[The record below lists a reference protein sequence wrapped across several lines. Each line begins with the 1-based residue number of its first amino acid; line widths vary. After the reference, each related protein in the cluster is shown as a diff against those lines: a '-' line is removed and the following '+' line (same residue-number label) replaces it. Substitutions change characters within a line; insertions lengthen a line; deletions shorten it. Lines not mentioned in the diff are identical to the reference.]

1 MTTNPDAMKDVFE
14 SSKHELFFIL
24 GPCVMES
31 RDMSLH
37 VARSLAGMAQS
48 LGVNIVFKSSFDKA
62 NRSSIQGFRGP
73 GLKQGLEWLQEVKS
87 RTGLPLISDIHTP
100 QQADEVARVVD
111 VIQIPALLCRQTDL
125 ILAAA
130 ATGRIVNIKKGQFMA
145 PWDMAGVVEKAASQ
159 NSRLWITERGTTF
172 GYNNLVVDFKSIP
185 IMSGLGFPVILDAT
199 HSVQLP
205 GGLKTSS
212 GGQRRFVPALARA
225 GVAAG
230 AQGIFMEVHPHPDQ
244 ALCDGPNS
252 WPLDDTFALL
262 KNLLQIRD
270 ALHA

>member
-1 MTTNPDAMKDVFE
+1 MKDLFE
-14 SSKHELFFIL
+14 SSKKELFFIL
-24 GPCVMES
+24 GPCVLES
-31 RDMSLH
+31 RDMALH
-37 VARSLAGMAQS
+37 VAQNLAGMARS

-62 NRSSIQGFRGP
+62 NRSSIKGFRGP
-73 GLKQGLEWLQEVKS
+73 GMEQGLEWLQEVKS
-87 RTGLPLISDIHTP
+87 LTGLPLITDIHTP
-100 QQADEVARVVD
+100 HQADEAARIAD

-145 PWDMAGVVEKAASQ
+145 PWDMAEVVDKAASL
-159 NSRLWITERGTTF
+159 SHRIWITERGTTF

-185 IMSGLGFPVILDAT
+185 IMSGLGVPVILDAT

-205 GGLKTSS
+205 GGHKVCS
-212 GGQRRFVPALARA
+212 GGQREFVPALARA

-230 AQGIFMEVHPHPDQ
+230 AHGVFMEVHPRPDK

-252 WPLDDTFALL
+252 WPLDETFPLL
-262 KNLLQIRD
+262 KNLVKIQD

>member
-1 MTTNPDAMKDVFE
+1 MPDDMKDLFE
-14 SSKHELFFIL
+14 TSKKELFFIL
-24 GPCVMES
+24 GPCVLES
-31 RDMSLH
+31 RDMALH
-37 VARSLAGMAQS
+37 VAESLAGMGRS
-48 LGVNIVFKSSFDKA
+48 LGVCIVFKSSFDKA
-62 NRSSIQGFRGP
+62 NRSSIMGFRGP
-73 GLKQGLEWLQEVKS
+73 GMEQGLEWLQEIKN
-87 RTGLPLISDIHTP
+87 RTGLPLITDIHAP
-100 QQADEVARVVD
+100 DQADSVARVAD

-125 ILAAA
+125 VLAAV

-145 PWDMAGVVEKAASQ
+145 PWDMAGVVDKAGSRSQ
-159 NSRLWITERGTTF
+159 RVWITERGTTF

-185 IMSGLGFPVILDAT
+185 IMSGLGFPVILDTT

-212 GGQRRFVPALARA
+212 GGQREFVPTLARA

-230 AQGIFMEVHPHPDQ
+230 AHGIFMEVHPHPDK

-252 WPLDDTFALL
+252 WPLDETFSLL
-262 KNLLQIRD
+262 KNLLKIRS